1 MRSLTLLTLALL
13 LGGAAT
19 TFSFLTTAPSAPT
32 TGGSFAGQGVD
43 LASLPA
49 DPARR
54 TKLTARSLR
63 SARLSYSVLGE
74 LRATPSQG
82 ASTRVGV
89 AGTVALGL
97 VADGE
102 AGVRVEA
109 ELSGLQI
116 VSVHESGAPR
126 PIGEE
131 FLSAVRS
138 PVRMRWTS
146 GQDVQVFAEAG
157 KHEVASVQRAVLD
170 ALAGGFAGGQRIAGE
185 DAFGAYE
192 ADNAV
197 SSDVARSERR
207 KTAYLPVE
215 GQGDQIGERTPH
227 GVARYAL
234 DPVEGWPRQVD
245 VDESCD
251 IGGDL
256 GAGTYAIVLQA
267 TLRSVGAPSQ
277 AAVSAGPA
285 IDRLIE
291 DLASLLASR
300 GLGADET
307 RQAWERLIA
316 ALDRDPALT
325 DTILARLPLCT
336 DGTLANLLCS
346 ALGAT
351 GHEKAHVALV
361 TIVADAHLPPQVRE
375 GAAVAMVQIQTPSDA
390 TLAALRGDAER
401 EVGEWNGPGGA
412 RLLAWGTL
420 AGRAIDPAARVVEL
434 LAMGARARALGA
446 EAFWLEAL
454 GNTAH
459 PQARAVVQA
468 GLGAADPLV
477 RFSAASAARSYRDA
491 ETTGLIAHRLSV
503 EQESEVRRQL
513 TASLSGRDA
522 EAAGPGLEVAL
533 RDGTESVRRQ
543 AILVASRLSPARALA
558 FLARAAQGDASA
570 ELRELAASLQAGL
583 AGRG

>member
-13 LGGAAT
+13 LGGAAVT
-19 TFSFLTTAPSAPT
+19 LPSLATIPSAATTAGASVDQGPGLAP
-32 TGGSFAGQGVD
+32 
-43 LASLPA
+43 LPVE
-49 DPARR
+49 PARR
-54 TKLTARSLR
+54 TKLTTRNLR
-63 SARLSYSVLGE
+63 SATLRYSILGE
-74 LRATPSQG
+74 LRSTPSRG
-82 ASTRVGV
+82 KPTRVGV

-97 VADGE
+97 VAEGE
-102 AGVRVEA
+102 AGVLVEA
-109 ELSGLQI
+109 DLSGLQI
-116 VSVHESGAPR
+116 ISVHESGAPH
-126 PIGEE
+126 PIDEE
-131 FLSAVRS
+131 FLAAVRS
-138 PVRMRWTS
+138 PARMRWTS
-146 GQDVQVFAEAG
+146 GQETQVIIGVG

-170 ALAGGFAGGQRIAGE
+170 ALAGGFAGGRRIAGE

-192 ADNAV
+192 AQNAV
-197 SSDVARSERR
+197 SSDLVRSERS

-215 GQGDQIGERTPH
+215 GQGDHIGERTPH
-227 GVARYAL
+227 GVARYVL

-245 VDESCD
+245 VEESCV
-251 IGGDL
+251 IGGEL
-256 GAGTYAIVLQA
+256 GAGTYAVVLQA
-267 TLRSVGAPSQ
+267 TLCSVGTLPQ
-277 AAVSAGPA
+277 AAVVAEPA

-316 ALDRDPALT
+316 ALAADPSLV
-325 DTILARLPLCT
+325 DTLVARLPLCEE
-336 DGTLANLLCS
+336 GTLANLLCS

-351 GHEKAHVALV
+351 RHEQAHVALV
-361 TIVADAHLPPQVRE
+361 AIVADAHLPPQVRE
-375 GAAVAMVQIQTPSDA
+375 GAAVAMVQIQAPTDA
-390 TLAALRGDAER
+390 TIAALRADAER

-420 AGRAIDPAARVVEL
+420 AGRAADPGAKVAEL
-434 LAMGARARALGA
+434 LAMGSRARALGA

-454 GNTAH
+454 GNTGH
-459 PQARAVVQA
+459 PQARAAIRA
-468 GLGAADPLV
+468 GLDAADPMV

-491 ETTGLIAHRLSV
+491 ETSGRIAHRLSV
-503 EQESEVRRQL
+503 EPESEVRRQL

-522 EAAGPGLEVAL
+522 AAAEPGLEVAL
-533 RDGTESVRRQ
+533 RDPAESVRRQ
-543 AILVASRLSPARALA
+543 AILVAARLVPARALT

>member
-13 LGGAAT
+13 LGGAAIT
-19 TFSFLTTAPSAPT
+19 LPSLTTAPSAPT
-32 TGGSFAGQGVD
+32 TGGAPAGQV
-43 LASLPA
+43 LNVASLPVEG
-49 DPARR
+49 ARR
-54 TKLTARSLR
+54 THLTTRSLR
-63 SARLSYSVLGE
+63 SATLLYSVLGE
-74 LRATPSQG
+74 LRSTPGQG
-82 ASTRVGV
+82 TPTRVGV

-97 VADGE
+97 VAEGE
-102 AGVRVEA
+102 AGVSVEA
-109 ELSGLQI
+109 DLSGLQI

-126 PIGEE
+126 PIDAE

-138 PVRMRWTS
+138 PARMRWTS
-146 GQDVQVFAEAG
+146 GQDTQVFAGAG
-157 KHEVASVQRAVLD
+157 KQEVASVQRAVLD

-192 ADNAV
+192 AENVV
-197 SSDVARSERR
+197 SPDVARSERS
-207 KTAYLPVE
+207 KMAYRAVE
-215 GQGDQIGERTPH
+215 GRGHHIGERTPH

-256 GAGTYAIVLQA
+256 GAGTYAVVLQA
-267 TLRSVGAPSQ
+267 TLCSVGAPPQ
-277 AAVSAGPA
+277 ASIAAAPA

-291 DLASLLASR
+291 GLASLLAAR

-325 DTILARLPLCT
+325 DTILARLPLCE

-361 TIVADAHLPPQVRE
+361 RIVADAHLPPNVRE
-375 GAAVAMVQIQTPSDA
+375 GAAVAMVQIQAPSDA
-390 TLAALRGDAER
+390 TLAALRADAER

-420 AGRAIDPAARVVEL
+420 AGRAVDPGVKVAEL
-434 LAMGARARALGA
+434 LALAPRARALGA

-459 PQARAVVQA
+459 PQARAAIQA
-468 GLGAADPLV
+468 QLDAADPLV
-477 RFSAASAARSYRDA
+477 RFSAASAVRSYRDA
-491 ETTGLIAHRLSV
+491 ETSGRIAHRLSV
-503 EQESEVRRQL
+503 EPESEVRRQL

-533 RDGTESVRRQ
+533 RDPAESVRRQ
-543 AILVASRLSPARALA
+543 AIMVASRLSPARALA

-570 ELRELAASLQAGL
+570 ELRELAAGLQAGL